1 MIGTALRLAGQRLLP
16 IVAPAGGKAFA
27 KEAARTGALSLAL
40 EQGLP
45 RVLGQEG
52 PPLPESLM
60 RAATLGVLSGPVE
73 RGIMAGVKG
82 VAPGISQLE
91 PAAAQR
97 MAGMGIPAPAAQ
109 GLAGAAAGLG
119 KLGLGVVSGMA
130 ITEPLTRAV
139 TRSVLPEGYGG
150 GRNIQTGV
158 QADITSEELNTMP
171 EVPVAINS
179 GVVPLDPVHAEHQ
192 RRLELTYARN
202 YKFPSQIYH
211 ISQGGAPNPF
221 EIANQMLSTPTTRYF

>member
-45 RVLGQEG
+45 LAMGREA

-60 RAATLGVLSGPVE
+60 RAATLGALSGPIE
-73 RGIMAGVKG
+73 RGIMAGVKSA
-82 VAPGISQLE
+82 APGISQME
-91 PAAAQR
+91 AGVAQR
-97 MAGMGIPAPAAQ
+97 MAGMGVPTSAAQ

-119 KLGLGVVSGMA
+119 KLGLGVVGGMA
-130 ITEPLTRAV
+130 VTEPLTRAV

-150 GRNIQTGV
+150 GRNTQTGV
-158 QADITSEELNTMP
+158 QADITGVELAATP
-171 EVPVAINS
+171 EAIVA
-179 GVVPLDPVHAEHQ
+179 GDPAALEHQ

-211 ISQGGAPNPF
+211 ISQGGTPSPF

>member
-27 KEAARTGALSLAL
+27 KEAARTGAISLAL

-45 RVLGQEG
+45 RVMGQEG

-73 RGIMAGVKG
+73 RGVMAGLKQ
-82 VAPGISQLE
+82 VAPGVSQIE
-91 PAAAQR
+91 PAMAQR
-97 MAGMGIPAPAAQ
+97 MAGMGIPPTAAQ
-109 GLAGAAAGLG
+109 GLAGLAAGAG
-119 KLGLGVVSGMA
+119 KLGVGLVGGMA
-130 ITEPLTRAV
+130 ITDPLTKAV
-139 TRSVLPEGYGG
+139 TSSVLPEGFGG
-150 GRNIQTGV
+150 GRNTQTGI
-158 QADITSEELNTMP
+158 QADITGAELTATPQAIVAGGP
-171 EVPVAINS
+171 ET
-179 GVVPLDPVHAEHQ
+179 LDHQ

-202 YKFPSQIYH
+202 YKFPSYIYH
-211 ISQGGAPNPF
+211 ISQGGTPSPF

>member
-27 KEAARTGALSLAL
+27 KEAARTGALSFAL

-45 RVLGQEG
+45 RAFGQEA
-52 PPLPESLM
+52 PPLPETLV
-60 RAATLGVLSGPVE
+60 RAATLGALSGPIE
-73 RGIMAGVKG
+73 RGVLTGVKA
-82 VAPGISQLE
+82 VAPGISQIQ
-91 PAAAQR
+91 PGMAQR
-97 MAGMGIPAPAAQ
+97 MAGMGVPTPLAEGVAKTV
-109 GLAGAAAGLG
+109 AGAG
-119 KLGLGVVSGMA
+119 KLGLGFAGGMA

-139 TRSVLPEGYGG
+139 TSAVLPEGYGG
-150 GRNIQTGV
+150 GRNTQTGV
-158 QADITSEELNTMP
+158 QADIAGVELAATPEAVVDTSPAAL
-171 EVPVAINS
+171 
-179 GVVPLDPVHAEHQ
+179 EHQ

-211 ISQGGAPNPF
+211 ISQGGSPTPF

>member
-45 RVLGQEG
+45 LAMGREA

-60 RAATLGVLSGPVE
+60 RAATLGALSGPIE
-73 RGIMAGVKG
+73 RGVMAGLKQ
-82 VAPGISQLE
+82 VAPGVSQME
-91 PAAAQR
+91 ASAAQR
-97 MAGMGIPAPAAQ
+97 MAGMGIPPSAAQ
-109 GLAGAAAGLG
+109 GLAGFAAGAG
-119 KLGLGVVSGMA
+119 KLGVGVLGGMA

-139 TRSVLPEGYGG
+139 TSSLLPEGYGG
-150 GRNIQTGV
+150 GRTVQTGI
-158 QADITSEELNTMP
+158 QADITGAQLAATP
-171 EVPVAINS
+171 EAIVAT
-179 GVVPLDPVHAEHQ
+179 DPASLEHQ

-211 ISQGGAPNPF
+211 ISQGGSPTPF